1 MSAGTAPSA
10 GFGPQDSV
18 QLLHTPAV
26 LPAARNRRS
35 DVKHLGY
42 PWTYVGCGLVLLN
55 VFFFAATAAG
65 QLAVNPS
72 TVSFGSVRV
81 GNSVSQ
87 SAVLNNTGSSSLTIS
102 QANVSGTGFSVSGF
116 SVPLTLAPG
125 QGVSVTTT
133 FAPQSSGSTSGS
145 FSVAYS
151 VPKNKSHGK
160 GSPSSNNAAAVSLT
174 GTGMAPGQLAAK
186 PSSLNFGNVQVG
198 SGQTQSATLT
208 NSGGASVTVSHATLT
223 STSFAVTGLALPLTL
238 VAGQSATFSVNFAP
252 QSVGGVSGNIVFS
265 SDASNPTMNFPLSGN
280 AVTPGQL
287 IANPASL
294 AFGSVQTGGS
304 LTLMDSLTNTGGTS
318 VTISQATVTGGGFSI
333 SGLNVP
339 FTLNPGA
346 SLTFA
351 TLFAPQSAANASGG
365 ITVSSDASNPT
376 LTVSLSGTGTAQG
389 QLNLTPTALDF
400 GNVTVGANASKTSS
414 LSAGGA
420 SVTVSSAD
428 LSSVEFSLSGISLPL
443 TLAAGQSV
451 PFTLTFAPRISGSAS
466 AALSFTSNASNAP
479 AEALSGNGTAPPA
492 HSVSL
497 SWTGGGS
504 GVVGYNVYR
513 GNSSG
518 GPYTQI
524 TSADPTAAYTDNSV
538 LAGQTYYYVATAV
551 DGSGMESA
559 YSNEA
564 QAAVPSP

>member
-1 MSAGTAPSA
+1 
-10 GFGPQDSV
+10 
-18 QLLHTPAV
+18 
-26 LPAARNRRS
+26 
-35 DVKHLGY
+35 
-42 PWTYVGCGLVLLN
+42 VGCGLVLLN
-55 VFFFAATAAG
+55 VLLFAATAGG

-72 TVSFGSVRV
+72 TVSFGTVRL

-87 SAVLNNTGSSSLTIS
+87 SAVVSNSGSSSLTIS
-102 QANVSGTGFSVSGF
+102 QATVSGTGFSVSGF
-116 SVPLTLAPG
+116 NVPLTLVPG

-145 FSVAYS
+145 LSLAYA
-151 VPKNKSHGK
+151 VQKIKVHGK
-160 GSPSSNNAAAVSLT
+160 GSPSSPISAAAVSLSGT
-174 GTGMAPGQLAAK
+174 GTTPGQLAVNS
-186 PSSLNFGNVQVG
+186 SSLNFANVQVG
-198 SGQTQSATLT
+198 SSQTQSAILT
-208 NSGGASVTVSHATLT
+208 NAGGSSLTVSQATLT
-223 STSFAVTGLALPLTL
+223 SAGFAVGGLALPLVL
-238 VAGQSATFSVNFAP
+238 GAGQSATFSVMFAP
-252 QSVGGVSGNIVFS
+252 QSVGGVSGNIVFT

-294 AFGSVQTGGS
+294 AFGSVQAGGS

-339 FTLNPGA
+339 LTLNPGA
-346 SLTFA
+346 SVTFSA
-351 TLFAPQSAANASGG
+351 VFAPQSATNASGG
-365 ITVSSDASNPT
+365 ITVSSDASDPT
-376 LTVSLSGTGTAQG
+376 LTVPLSGTGTAQG
-389 QLNLTPTALDF
+389 QLTLTPMALDF
-400 GNVTVGANASKTSS
+400 GSVTVGAKASQASS

-420 SVTVSSAD
+420 SVTVSSAN
-428 LSSVEFSLSGISLPL
+428 LSSVEFSLTGISLPL
-443 TLAAGQSV
+443 TIAAGQSV
-451 PFTLTFAPRISGSAS
+451 PFTLTFAPQTSGTAS

-479 AEALSGNGTAPPA
+479 AETLSGNGTAPPP

-497 SWTGGGS
+497 SWTDGGS
-504 GVVGYNVYR
+504 GIVGYNVYR

-518 GPYTQI
+518 GPYNKI
-524 TSADPTAAYTDNSV
+524 TSANPTAAYSDNSV

-551 DGSGMESA
+551 DGTGLESA